1 MFGPGRDSRRAETFS
16 RGCSSCGESSFKMIN
31 HFFSDLRH
39 IGVCFLKC
47 KPRRRVQGEK
57 GLSAVY
63 ALGLQ
68 AHIPRIFFDTQ
79 MGPQQMLSVVP
90 THLPWITSTHSQ
102 RHLQTFLS
110 KFTSS
115 CISLRQDNRWPRRYL
130 LELGVGWK

>member
-1 MFGPGRDSRRAETFS
+1 
-16 RGCSSCGESSFKMIN
+16 MIN

-68 AHIPRIFFDTQ
+68 AHIPRIFFWYTDGT
-79 MGPQQMLSVVP
+79 
-90 THLPWITSTHSQ
+90 TADAICRTHSPPLD
-102 RHLQTFLS
+102 HPHPLPEAPADISIKVYLFL
-110 KFTSS
+110 
-115 CISLRQDNRWPRRYL
+115 YL
-130 LELGVGWK
+130 SASG